1 MEVRVDRDRC
11 EANGVCVGIAPDIFD
26 LDDDEQLIISA
37 SVPPADREADV
48 RSAIAQCPR
57 AALTEH

>member
-26 LDDDEQLIISA
+26 LDDDEQLIISSA
-37 SVPPADREADV
+37 VVPADREADV

>member
-1 MEVRVDRDRC
+1 MEVRVDSDRC
-11 EANGVCVGIAPDIFD
+11 EANGVCVGIAPDIFE
-26 LDDDEQLIISA
+26 LDDDEQLIITSA
-37 SVPPADREADV
+37 VVPADREADV